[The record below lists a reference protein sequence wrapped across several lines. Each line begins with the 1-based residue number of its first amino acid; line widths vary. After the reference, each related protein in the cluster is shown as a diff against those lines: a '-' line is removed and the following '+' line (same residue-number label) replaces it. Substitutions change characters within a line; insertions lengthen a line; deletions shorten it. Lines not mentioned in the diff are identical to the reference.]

1 MKKEILEK
9 VKNIGESIESGIEE
23 MYRDEGINMEA
34 HTIIKEKKGTL
45 PPSVFLFQ
53 NFADKF
59 SRMKGISP
67 ATYMVLFYFFSL
79 QGYKNFVS
87 TDIKTISENLSIS
100 ERSVMRAVSFLL
112 EQNIILKSPYIHDKR
127 RYEYFINPY
136 TTWRGKT
143 LDRDKHIKQIEG
155 KNPNQYQ
162 LPF

>member
-112 EQNIILKSPYIHDKR
+112 EQNII
-127 RYEYFINPY
+127 
-136 TTWRGKT
+136 
-143 LDRDKHIKQIEG
+143 
-155 KNPNQYQ
+155 
-162 LPF
+162 